1 MTVNRQSGVSVIKVH
16 GHLWGSLTEGTDSVA
31 GKFCSKF
38 LEASTNEFVGS
49 NKNHQNPASST
60 VPGNQPSHQES
71 TERY

>member
-1 MTVNRQSGVSVIKVH
+1 MTVNRQSGKSVIKVH

-38 LEASTNEFVGS
+38 LEESTNEFIGS
-49 NKNHQNPASST
+49 KKTIKTWPRL
-60 VPGNQPSHQES
+60 QPLGITLLTHES